1 MYNNYFDLYLS
12 PIASSFTDLSNFYN
26 ISFNQNSEIY
36 LNYAGDGVIPNEINN
51 VSLLELLDDNNN
63 LNTQNIYYTNGDF
76 NEFGEL
82 TWYAPIQND
91 AGTIKIIAKGMVY
104 DSILPNSY
112 NSIDSNSG
120 KFNIEFYSDN
130 SMNILLQEDSKDNII
145 FNDDY
150 NLISDVLVIKSN
162 KDINN
167 YDMRISYDIDDMLNN
182 NIAFGK
188 IIENTIIPIPSF
200 IENSRLIAY
209 TQDFGSYIVI
219 NSYDNEDND
228 EIPNDVSI
236 ISCYPNPFNPSTTIS
251 YTLEDDINVNLKI
264 FNINGRKVFEN
275 ENINSKAGLNEYKWN
290 GVDSKGNYLT
300 SGIYFIAIESNDKI
314 LMDKVTLLK

>member
-1 MYNNYFDLYLS
+1 
-12 PIASSFTDLSNFYN
+12 
-26 ISFNQNSEIY
+26 
-36 LNYAGDGVIPNEINN
+36 
-51 VSLLELLDDNNN
+51 
-63 LNTQNIYYTNGDF
+63 
-76 NEFGEL
+76 
-82 TWYAPIQND
+82 
-91 AGTIKIIAKGMVY
+91 
-104 DSILPNSY
+104 
-112 NSIDSNSG
+112 
-120 KFNIEFYSDN
+120 
-130 SMNILLQEDSKDNII
+130 
-145 FNDDY
+145 
-150 NLISDVLVIKSN
+150 
-162 KDINN
+162 
-167 YDMRISYDIDDMLNN
+167 MRISYDIDNMLNN
-182 NIAFGK
+182 NIVFGK

-236 ISCYPNPFNPSTTIS
+236 IFCYPNPFNPSTTIS